1 MNWVE
6 TLAVTGLSLLAV
18 LGAAP
23 AQRATELYMPI
34 GESPGLSGSVTVIGT
49 IASVDEASRTITIAS
64 DSERRTAEITEKT
77 HIWIDR
83 SEAKKTNEYGS
94 FSDLTEGARVE
105 VLYVGREKRESGPA
119 EWVKVEKSE

>member
-1 MNWVE
+1 MNWVK
-6 TLAVTGLSLLAV
+6 TLTTSFLLLAAV
-18 LGAAP
+18 SATP

-34 GESPGLSGSVTVIGT
+34 GESPGLSGSVTIIGT
-49 IASVDEASRTITIAS
+49 IASVDEAARTITIAS
-64 DSERRTAEITEKT
+64 DSERWSAEVTEST

-83 SEAKKTNEYGS
+83 SKVQKTNEYGS

-119 EWVKVEKSE
+119 EWVKVEKPD